1 MTFYIYDSLSREKK
15 KFEPINSNEIRI
27 YACGPTVYSYAHIGN
42 ARMSVITD
50 LLVRVLKTIYKNVK
64 FVSNIT
70 DIDDKIIEASKN
82 TGIKIQHITKKFH
95 NIYNDD
101 MQNLGVNKPDLQPKA
116 TDYIHEMIT
125 MIKSLINKEVAYV
138 ADKHVL
144 FNVKKYKF
152 YGVLSRRTKEE
163 QIAGSRIEVASYKKN
178 PEDFILWKPSKVD
191 EPSWKSPWGEG
202 RPGWHIECSAMSEKC
217 LGTPF
222 DIHCGGV
229 DLTFPHHENEIA
241 QSCSLMGSNCKPDKF
256 SKYWFH
262 NGFLTVSG
270 EKMSKS
276 LGNIMLVNDILKK
289 YSGNVI
295 RLSLLSSHYRQPMD
309 WSEKILEQSKKT
321 LMRFKKKLS
330 EHDYVLKNKSNIMK
344 NEIMEDFLKPL
355 YDDLNTPRA
364 LAVLNGWFDKLKKN
378 DFPDDLLIQ
387 LINKALNI
395 LGFDLKKE
403 NISGTIVDENK
414 EKKIIKMITERQIAR
429 QRKDFKKADEIRA
442 KLKKMDILIDD
453 TSEGTKWTVHEK

>member
-95 NIYNDD
+95 SIYNED

-144 FNVKKYKF
+144 FDVKKYKF

-241 QSCSLMGSNCKPDKF
+241 QSCSLIGSNCKPDKF

-364 LAVLNGWFDKLKKN
+364 LAVLNGWFDKLKK
-378 DFPDDLLIQ
+378 
-387 LINKALNI
+387 
-395 LGFDLKKE
+395 
-403 NISGTIVDENK
+403 
-414 EKKIIKMITERQIAR
+414 MIFLMIC
-429 QRKDFKKADEIRA
+429 
-442 KLKKMDILIDD
+442 
-453 TSEGTKWTVHEK
+453 

>member
-1 MTFYIYDSLSREKK
+1 MIVSQERK
-15 KFEPINSNEIRI
+15 KFEPINSNDIRI

-222 DIHCGGV
+222 DIHCGGR
-229 DLTFPHHENEIA
+229 I
-241 QSCSLMGSNCKPDKF
+241 
-256 SKYWFH
+256 
-262 NGFLTVSG
+262 
-270 EKMSKS
+270 
-276 LGNIMLVNDILKK
+276 
-289 YSGNVI
+289 
-295 RLSLLSSHYRQPMD
+295 
-309 WSEKILEQSKKT
+309 
-321 LMRFKKKLS
+321 
-330 EHDYVLKNKSNIMK
+330 
-344 NEIMEDFLKPL
+344 
-355 YDDLNTPRA
+355 
-364 LAVLNGWFDKLKKN
+364 
-378 DFPDDLLIQ
+378 
-387 LINKALNI
+387 
-395 LGFDLKKE
+395 
-403 NISGTIVDENK
+403 
-414 EKKIIKMITERQIAR
+414 
-429 QRKDFKKADEIRA
+429 
-442 KLKKMDILIDD
+442 
-453 TSEGTKWTVHEK
+453 